1 MKFMARGLFGLCLLT
16 LTLGLLALAGKMLV
30 QSAQEK
36 AAGKHRPRTAKER
49 VFSVEVSPLKL
60 QDYAPVISTFGEV
73 ISGTTLELRAAAAGE
88 LVQLSP
94 DFREGGTVKK
104 GALLFQTDPS
114 SAQSKMQLAKTELA
128 EARTDLEDARRDLA
142 ISKQE
147 VTAAEAQLQLR
158 QQAHE
163 RQKSLRERGIGT
175 DAALETAALA
185 AASARQA
192 VLARKLAVSKAQSRI
207 AKAETTISRRQI
219 ALNEAKRVLDRTTVY
234 AEFDGVLS
242 GVSAVL
248 GGLVN
253 ANEKLGSLM
262 DPAAL
267 ELSFRVS
274 NAEFSALGQRGH
286 KLQGAAVRV
295 RFTGLDQALS
305 GQVERVSAAVGAG
318 QTGRELFARLDAEA
332 AKTLRPGD
340 FVTVELHEPALQNVA
355 VIPAKAASANGEV
368 LLVGDD
374 NQLQAAHVDILRKQ
388 GEFLVVRADDLA
400 GRLLVQARA
409 PQLGPGIRVEPRE
422 NPRVGG

>member
-1 MKFMARGLFGLCLLT
+1 MRFMARGLFGLVLLT
-16 LTLGLLALAGKMLV
+16 LTLGILALAGKVLV

-36 AAGKHRPRTAKER
+36 AAGKHRPRIAKER
-49 VFSVEVSPLKL
+49 VFSVEVAPIRL

-73 ISGTTLELRAAAAGE
+73 ISGTTLELRAAATGE

-94 DFREGGTVKK
+94 DFREGGKVKK

-114 SAQSKMQLAKTELA
+114 NALSKMQLAKTELA
-128 EARTDLEDARRDLA
+128 EARADLTAAQRDLE
-142 ISKQE
+142 ISKAE
-147 VTAAEAQLQLR
+147 VAAAEAQLQLR
-158 QQAHE
+158 QQALE

-207 AKAETTISRRQI
+207 AKADTTISRRKI
-219 ALNEAKRVLDRTTVY
+219 AFDEAKRVLARTTVY

-253 ANEKLGSLM
+253 ANEKLGSLI
-262 DPAAL
+262 DPGAL

-274 NAEFSALGQRGH
+274 NAEFASLGQGGNPLRG
-286 KLQGAAVRV
+286 APVSV
-295 RFTGLDQALS
+295 RFNGLDHALS
-305 GQVERVSAAVGAG
+305 GQVERVSAAVGQG
-318 QTGRELFARLDAEA
+318 QTGRELFARLEPSA

-340 FVTVELHEPALQNVA
+340 FVTVELFEPALKQVA
-355 VIPAKAASANGEV
+355 VIPAKAVAADGEV
-368 LLVGDD
+368 LLVGED
-374 NQLQAAHVDILRKQ
+374 NKLQAAHVDILRKQ
-388 GEFLVVRADDLA
+388 GEQLVVRADALA
-400 GRLLVQARA
+400 GRLLVMARA

-422 NPRVGG
+422 NTRVGG